1 MAGGWGASLAG
12 RTGRFGRKGI
22 SINFVHDK
30 ATWQQMEQIE
40 RQTGK
45 QIIRIE
51 TNDLDE
57 MEEVRFFFVFLISP
71 RASQRRATVGGDG
84 RRPAAANL
92 DLPRAPSR
100 ESISAARSR
109 LPRGPRRLGLLLG
122 PRARR
127 RGADDSLLD
136 TQQMKKALK

>member
-1 MAGGWGASLAG
+1 MWGASHAG

-57 MEEVRFFFVFLISP
+57 MEEVRLFLCFPDPSLSRVVRQREEMGAAPPP
-71 RASQRRATVGGDG
+71 RT
-84 RRPAAANL
+84 
-92 DLPRAPSR
+92 
-100 ESISAARSR
+100 SISLARAVAGGN
-109 LPRGPRRLGLLLG
+109 LRR
-122 PRARR
+122 
-127 RGADDSLLD
+127 
-136 TQQMKKALK
+136 